1 MSLTFNGLE
10 GLPSAQCQHIRAVSP
25 ARVLR
30 ARGNVGPVVLAKI
43 RGTLSVILDIPWPAA
58 NDGSVVG
65 T

>member
-43 RGTLSVILDIPWPAA
+43 RGTLSVILDIP
-58 NDGSVVG
+58 
-65 T
+65 